1 MYQPSLFIEEEKR
14 LIPPRSLWKLAKR
27 NIFLGTSG
35 YSYED
40 WIGPFYQSGMKKNQM
55 LDYYQFFFPA
65 IELNYTYYSMPR
77 PSTLFQLRNKAPH
90 MKFSVKA
97 HQSMTHDRRSIRQD
111 WKDFA
116 DAMVVLADTG
126 QLAALLFQF
135 PYSFKCVQENY
146 GYLDEVCEY
155 FDAYRLVFEFRHAS
169 WHHDATYD
177 YARRRNVTVCSV
189 DAPCL
194 PGLAG
199 NVMFPSSSLAYY
211 RLHGRN
217 ARYWFEGDNAT
228 RYDYT
233 YSDDEINE
241 IVHTILALA
250 SHADAVYVFGNNH
263 PRGQA
268 IETVISLARSLDR
281 APALDAL

>member
-1 MYQPSLFIEEEKR
+1 MYQPSLFCEEEKR
-14 LIPPRSLWKLAKR
+14 LVPPRCLWKLAKK
-27 NIFLGTSG
+27 NVFLGTSG

-40 WIGPFYQSGMKKNQM
+40 WVGPFYQPGTKKNQM
-55 LDYYQFFFPA
+55 LEYYQYFFPA

-77 PSTLFQLRNKAPH
+77 PSTLFQLRNKAPY

-97 HQSMTHDRRSIRQD
+97 HQSMTHERRAIRQD

-116 DAMVVLADTG
+116 DAMMVLSDTG
-126 QLAALLFQF
+126 QLAAVLFQF
-135 PYSFKCVQENY
+135 PYSFKCAQENY
-146 GYLDEVCEY
+146 AYLDEIREY
-155 FDAYRLVFEFRHAS
+155 FDAMRIVFEFRHTS
-169 WHHDATYD
+169 WHHETTYA
-177 YARRRNVTVCSV
+177 YARHKNVTVCSV
-189 DAPCL
+189 DAPKL

-199 NVMFPSSSLAYY
+199 SVAVPSPSFAYY

-217 ARYWFEGDNAT
+217 ARNWFDGDNAT

-250 SHADAVYVFGNNH
+250 SRSDTVYVFGNNH

-268 IETVISLARSLDR
+268 IETVISLARALDH
-281 APALDAL
+281 APALAAL